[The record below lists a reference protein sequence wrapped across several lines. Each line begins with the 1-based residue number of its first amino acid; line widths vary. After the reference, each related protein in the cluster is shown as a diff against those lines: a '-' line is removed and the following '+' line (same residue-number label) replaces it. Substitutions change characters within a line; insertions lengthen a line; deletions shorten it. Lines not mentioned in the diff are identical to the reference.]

1 MLYGVVMK
9 LTTRMIDAMN
19 SCDCGCFKK
28 KNINKRFYGENRRFY
43 YVG

>member
-9 LTTRMIDAMN
+9 LTTRIIDAMN

-28 KNINKRFYGENRRFY
+28 KKHK
-43 YVG
+43 